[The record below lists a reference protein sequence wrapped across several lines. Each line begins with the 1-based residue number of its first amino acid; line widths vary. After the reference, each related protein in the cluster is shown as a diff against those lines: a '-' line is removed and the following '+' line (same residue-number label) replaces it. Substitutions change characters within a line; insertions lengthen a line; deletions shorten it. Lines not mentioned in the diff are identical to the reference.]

1 MLRVHT
7 TRAYTVARLLSNEA
21 LHWGATFSQRLLALE
36 LAEHLLE
43 LAGDE
48 VLDLVGELGNLLG
61 ELVTLGVE
69 LLAGDL
75 GLGLNLLEHGRAE
88 GGLVA
93 TLLDDGAVVGSSAT
107 VPGEDV
113 GGVAGD
119 VGESTLSG
127 DGNEVSLELLG
138 ADISN
143 GEGRVLG
150 GLEGEHVGKKTSN
163 VRRSHRGTGDGVD
176 GVLAADPGGLNVKT
190 RGEDVVALAVVGEVG
205 TLIGESA
212 GTNGDSLLGSGR
224 RVVARVGVV
233 VTGGNGEVDASVDGS
248 VDSLVEEGR
257 LAATQAHV
265 GSRALEALSLALLR
279 NADLLGVG
287 LGGVLDTLDDVRHG
301 ARAVGA
307 EDLDGL
313 DVSLL
318 GDTVLLAGNS
328 TRAVCSVSVAIL
340 IGITLRDGLAPRRT
354 TLEVDVVD
362 VGTGVDDVDVN
373 ALATILGVEVLVEG
387 AEAQAVT
394 VGDTGE
400 APGSVLLDLGLV
412 ATQNVDFLISLDEL
426 DL

>member
-7 TRAYTVARLLSNEA
+7 IKACTVARLLSNET
-21 LHWGATFSQRLLALE
+21 LGAAFNQRSLALE

-61 ELVTLGVE
+61 EGVTLGVE
-69 LLAGDL
+69 LVAGDL
-75 GLGLNLLEHGRAE
+75 GLVLNLLEHGRAV
-88 GGLVA
+88 GSLVT
-93 TLLDDGAVVGSSAT
+93 TLLDNGGVVGSSTA

-119 VGESTLSG
+119 IGEGTLGGNG
-127 DGNEVSLELLG
+127 DQVSLELLG
-138 ADISN
+138 ADVRNS
-143 GEGRVLG
+143 EGGVLG
-150 GLEGEHVGKKTSN
+150 RLEGKHVGKKASN

-176 GVLAADPGGLNVKT
+176 GVLAADPGGLDVET
-190 RGEDVVALAVVGEVG
+190 GGEDVVALAVVGEVG

-212 GTNGDSLLGSGR
+212 GTDGDGLLGSGR
-224 RVVARVGVV
+224 GVVARVGVV

-248 VDSLVEEGR
+248 VDSLVEERR

-279 NADLLGVG
+279 DADLLGVG
-287 LGGVLDTLDDVRHG
+287 LGGVLDTLDNVGHG
-301 ARAVGA
+301 AGAVGA

-313 DVSLL
+313 DVGLL

-354 TLEVDVVD
+354 ALEVDVVN

-373 ALATILGVEVLVEG
+373 ALATVLGVEVLVEG
-387 AEAQAVT
+387 AEAQAVA

-412 ATQNVDFLISLDEL
+412 AAKSVDFLISLDEL